1 MLRSEVRH
9 TCYRMKNKAEVA
21 EDRQYIVDLVKPIIP
36 KGETWDTFSSSWDIL
51 IGSDDKIHPIVP
63 ESDYDYVHSI
73 CLEVALSKKH
83 NIPLNLDSRGQNV
96 LTVVELNMMDNMT
109 WDEYN
114 KMWGVYIDYELKK
127 IHTKLFKTKQN
138 IVTPEMIESSK
149 KSDGA
154 EMVEAG
160 SIPVVKMEMEEFVPT
175 ETEKAMINAALGKKK
190 KLGNK

>member
-21 EDRQYIVDLVKPIIP
+21 ENKKYIVKLVETIIP
-36 KGETWDTFSSSWDIL
+36 EGESWDTFSLKWDIL
-51 IGSDDKIHPIVP
+51 LDQLGDIYAIVP
-63 ESDYDYVHSI
+63 ESDYDYAHSV

-83 NIPLNLDSRGQNV
+83 NIPLNLDKRALNV
-96 LTVVELNMMDNMT
+96 FNIVELNMMENMT
-109 WDEYN
+109 WEEYN
-114 KMWGVYIDYELKK
+114 KTWGIYIDYELKK

-138 IVTPEMIESSK
+138 VVTPEMIEASK

-160 SIPVVKMEMEEFVPT
+160 SIPIVKMEMEPFEPT
-175 ETEKAMINAALGKKK
+175 PAEKAMIEAALGKKK
-190 KLGNK
+190 KIK

>member
-21 EDRQYIVDLVKPIIP
+21 DDRKYIVELVEAIIP
-36 KGETWDTFSSSWDIL
+36 AGESWNTFSSSWDVL
-51 IGSDDKIHPIVP
+51 IGSDNQIHSIVP

-83 NIPLNLDSRGQNV
+83 NIPLNLDRRGQNV
-96 LTVVELNMMDNMT
+96 VTVVELNMMDNMT
-109 WDEYN
+109 WEEYN
-114 KMWGVYIDYELKK
+114 KTWGVYIDYELKK

-149 KSDGA
+149 SSDGA

-160 SIPVVKMEMEEFVPT
+160 SVPIVKMEMEAFVPT
-175 ETEKAMINAALGKKK
+175 DAEKAMINAALGKKK
-190 KLGNK
+190 KLSDK